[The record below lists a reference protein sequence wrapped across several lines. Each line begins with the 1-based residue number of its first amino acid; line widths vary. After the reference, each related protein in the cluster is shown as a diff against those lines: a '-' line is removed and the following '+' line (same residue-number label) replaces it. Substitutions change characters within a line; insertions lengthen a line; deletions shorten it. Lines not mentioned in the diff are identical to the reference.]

1 VIIRKRTHK
10 HQRLKTNKPKE
21 NYMKPYISAAVL
33 ASFVVVGPA
42 LAQETVKVG
51 MITPLTGPFTTTGQ
65 EMQAAAKVYL
75 QGHDAT
81 LAGKNIELIVKD
93 DGGVP
98 DASKRLAQELIV
110 REKVKFLVGMGLTPI
125 ALAIAPLATQAKV
138 PLVVMGAATSTIPAA
153 SPFVVRTSFSVPQ
166 NISVAGDYF
175 AKQGIKTVVTMVSD
189 YAPGI
194 DTEIAFQKAFESA
207 GGKVVE
213 ALRVPLASPD
223 FSPFLQRAADTKPD
237 ALFIFVPSGQGST
250 LMRQF
255 KERGLDKSGIKLLA
269 TGDVLD
275 EQLLDQIG
283 DAALG
288 VVSVY
293 HYSDAHP
300 SELNKHFTSDFEKMT
315 GFRANMMG
323 VGAYDG
329 MALIHR
335 AMERTGTMEGPKL
348 VDAMKGQAWESPRG
362 PVSIDP
368 QTRDIVQNV
377 YLRRVEKVG
386 DRLANVEFATYANVK
401 DSSK

>member
-1 VIIRKRTHK
+1 
-10 HQRLKTNKPKE
+10 
-21 NYMKPYISAAVL
+21 MKQLMPVAVL
-33 ASFVVVGPA
+33 ATFVAAAPA
-42 LAQETVKVG
+42 LAQETVKIG

-75 QGHDAT
+75 QTHDAIF
-81 LAGKNIELIVKD
+81 AGKKIELVIKD

-110 REKVKFLVGMGLTPI
+110 NEKVKVVVGMGLTPI

-138 PLVVMGAATSTIPAA
+138 PLVVMGAATSTIPAT
-153 SPFVVRTSFSVPQ
+153 SPFIVRSSFSVPQ

-175 AKQGIKTVVTMVSD
+175 AKQGIKKVVTMVSD
-189 YAPGI
+189 YAPGV
-194 DTEIAFQKAFESA
+194 DTEVAFQKAFENA

-213 ALRVPLASPD
+213 ALRVPLANPD
-223 FSPFLQRAADTKPD
+223 FSPFLQRAADAKPD

-255 KERGLDKSGIKLLA
+255 KERALDKSGIKLLA

-283 DAALG
+283 DAAMG
-288 VVSVY
+288 VVSAY
-293 HYSDAHP
+293 HYSDVHP
-300 SELNKHFTSDFEKMT
+300 SELNKKFTADFEKMT

-329 MALIHR
+329 MALIQK
-335 AMERTGTMEGPKL
+335 AMEKAGSTDGPKL
-348 VDAMKGQAWESPRG
+348 VEAMKGQAWESPRG

-386 DRLANVEFATYANVK
+386 DRLGNVEFSTYPNVK
-401 DSSK
+401 DPSK